1 MKKRMSPALI
11 GAFVVGAITLT
22 VVAVI
27 VFGSGR
33 MFAKKFEYVAFFQ
46 GSVFGLN
53 PGAPVVCRG
62 VRVGSVSN
70 IELLSDPKTLE
81 LHIAV
86 FFETEPERVN
96 VIGEQQ
102 PFDSYRRMRRMIQ
115 HGLRAQL
122 EMQSFLTRQLMV
134 VLAFHPDTPIR
145 LVGIQTGYP
154 EVPTIRSPMQELVET
169 VERLPLEDIAKSIR
183 NALEGIEQV
192 IHSPDVAESLKAL
205 KGTLVATEKLMK
217 RLDERVGP
225 LVQSFEG
232 TLEDARSLMKNV
244 DAQVDPLA
252 SGMEQTLEAAR
263 QAISEAQGAI
273 ASIESNTRE
282 DSPLVYQ
289 LTNALAELATA
300 SRSIRVLA
308 DYLEEH
314 PEALLRGKAEPGGK

>member
-11 GAFVVGAITLT
+11 GAFVVGAVALIA
-22 VVAVI
+22 VAVI

-33 MFAKKFEYVAFFQ
+33 LFAKKFKYVAFFQ

-62 VRVGSVSN
+62 VRVGQVTN
-70 IELLSDPKTLE
+70 IELLSDPETLN

-86 FFETEPERVN
+86 FFETEPERVH
-96 VIGEQQ
+96 VIGEEK
-102 PFDSYRRMRRMIQ
+102 PFDSYQRMREMIQ
-115 HGLRAQL
+115 HGLRAQV

-134 VLAFHPDTPIR
+134 VLAFHPKTPIR

-169 VERLPLEDIAKSIR
+169 VERLPLEDIAKSIQ

-192 IHSPDVAESLKAL
+192 IHSPDVTESLKAL
-205 KGTLVATEKLMK
+205 KGTLVATEGFMK
-217 RLDERVGP
+217 RLDKQLGP

-232 TLEDARSLMKNV
+232 TMKDARSLMKNV

-263 QAISEAQGAI
+263 LAIYRAQGAI

-289 LTNALAELATA
+289 LTNALAELAAA

-314 PEALLRGKAEPGGK
+314 PEALLRGKVEAGGK